1 MYFYIKPINNNTY
14 YNSDTLSVIKNLQS
28 LGIKPTGRP
37 TYDRQQ
43 LQIAEYEK
51 LKATLKTSD
60 EQKIQN
66 AQVSFDNMMQETTA
80 GNYAPVE
87 KADQEAKKQV
97 STALSNQLGATQIA
111 LLKKYQLGI
120 VA

>member
-1 MYFYIKPINNNTY
+1 
-14 YNSDTLSVIKNLQS
+14 
-28 LGIKPTGRP
+28 
-37 TYDRQQ
+37 
-43 LQIAEYEK
+43 
-51 LKATLKTSD
+51 
-60 EQKIQN
+60 
-66 AQVSFDNMMQETTA
+66 MMQETTA